1 MSNRIVQI
9 WKRALKGVEFLFKR
23 LVILLLRLFFTTGG
37 GDTTEGP
44 IRRILFLRF
53 DKLGDMVS
61 SLPVFETVSRAR
73 PEIELEV
80 LASRSNRIF
89 LENDSRISACW
100 TYTKRPWQDIGMLR
114 KLRKRNYDVIIDL
127 ICLDSVTSLFIS
139 QFTGR
144 NVRRIGIGK
153 KRFEK
158 YYTEH
163 VPLNP
168 DGYEHIVDTTLKT
181 LAYIGIDRSQFIGQA
196 PLQLPGPTLER
207 ADSFIAALRDSSEP
221 ATASVIGINISAGK
235 PNRIWKMENFVELIA
250 KLSST
255 AEETIIVIFCS
266 PNDRGRAE
274 TIQRLSGTPTHL
286 LPDGLNIL
294 DVSALIA
301 KLDMLITPD
310 TSVIHIARQYNVPV
324 VGMYPTHG
332 RSSAQW
338 KPYGQPDGLVEG
350 GSACDIFDI
359 TPEQVYQ
366 EFLRVSQRIRQ
377 LVV

>member
-1 MSNRIVQI
+1 MSDSIIQK
-9 WKRALKGVEFLFKR
+9 WKRALKGVEYLFKR
-23 LVILLLRLFFTTGG
+23 LIIVLVRLFFTTGG
-37 GDTTEGP
+37 GDDTERP
-44 IRRILFLRF
+44 IRRVLFLRF
-53 DKLGDMVS
+53 DKLGDMVA
-61 SLPVFETVSRAR
+61 SLPVFETLSQAR
-73 PEIELEV
+73 PEIAIEV

-89 LENDSRISACW
+89 IENDSRISRCW

-114 KLRKRNYDVIIDL
+114 KLRKRKYDVIIDL

-144 NVRRIGIGK
+144 RVRRIGIGK

-158 YYTEH
+158 YYTDH

-181 LAYIGIDRSQFIGQA
+181 LTYIGIDRSQFVGQT
-196 PLQLPGPTLER
+196 PLQLSGPTLGKADDFLASLRENGER
-207 ADSFIAALRDSSEP
+207 RAER
-221 ATASVIGINISAGK
+221 VIGINISAGK
-235 PNRIWKMENFVELIA
+235 PNRIWKTSNFVELIE
-250 KLSST
+250 KLSATSEK
-255 AEETIIVIFCS
+255 AVIVIFCA
-266 PNDRGRAE
+266 PEDRGRAE
-274 TIQRLSGTPTHL
+274 KIQRLAGACCHL

-301 KLDMLITPD
+301 KLDTLITPD

-332 RSSAQW
+332 RSAAQW
-338 KPYGQPDGLVEG
+338 KPYGQPDGLVES
-350 GSACDIFDI
+350 GSECDIFDI

-377 LVV
+377 VAL